1 MLAYV
6 AASPV
11 SRPGPWHARVQSASE
26 PVFQPLMAC
35 GCFFTAVPGS
45 GLPAGVC
52 LFCGCQCSLFARPC
66 CLYCPASVFRCLY
79 KRVWLS
85 ECRVFVSW
93 IAPCSCQVTLPVF
106 SGFLCL
112 HFLPHTCLPL
122 VHIFLHVSFL
132 SLLLPSPALSSFP
145 GTFCFG

>member
-1 MLAYV
+1 MLASV

-11 SRPGPWHARVQSASE
+11 SRSGPWHARVQPASE

-52 LFCGCQCSLFARPC
+52 LFCGCRCSLFARPC
-66 CLYCPASVFRCLY
+66 CLCCPASVFWCLY
-79 KRVWLS
+79 KRVWRS

-93 IAPCSCQVTLPVF
+93 IAPCSCQVILPFF

-112 HFLPHTCLPL
+112 HFPTPVSLWC
-122 VHIFLHVSFL
+122 IFLFMFHFCL
-132 SLLLPSPALSSFP
+132 CCYRPQALSSFP